1 MSGAAILS
9 ELVPLQISPGPNWL
23 HPVMCRLTFSTAN
36 TGVATV
42 TDAKTSPGFSVVQ
55 DLSIQGLY
63 AMTFPPCRR
72 AESLSGNVHPATPAT
87 AANHRSVEFDD
98 PSANGGTMVF
108 RTREDDTA
116 SSISAPNDGSTVTI
130 WMILD
135 LG

>member
-9 ELVPLQISPGPNWL
+9 EVVPLGISPGPNWF
-23 HPVMCRLTFSTAN
+23 HPVLCRLTFSTAN
-36 TGVATV
+36 TGVATT
-42 TDAKTSPGFSVVQ
+42 TDAKTSPGLSAAQ
-55 DLSIQGLY
+55 DAVTQGLY
-63 AMTFPPCRR
+63 TMSFPPCRR

-87 AANHRSVEFDD
+87 AANHRSIEFDD

-116 SSISAPNDGSTVTI
+116 SSIAAPNDGSTVTI
-130 WMILD
+130 WMIFD